1 MSREERNTPSHK
13 GLGEVKGVSTE
24 SDLARGELHVTVL
37 SFDTTL
43 FERYINDQFDI
54 IGARWESFKSTD
66 TPITRD
72 EFMRYCYTAVRT
84 RVARVRD
91 EKFHIRCDS
100 EWQLITGLATIL
112 AQIGRVTSTSLGV
125 TIIPKWNDALNEYL
139 LSTREEFQQISMK
152 LRMMAREPHC
162 KFIFADAIS
171 GDKRGDETVM
181 ALIPV
186 RNELGQ
192 LVLVRGQKDFDAVAG
207 VAYLLLDLHPE
218 GIDGAALSG
227 HPLLLPPYFIR
238 RAVVETYMTRY
249 AEISVG

>member
-1 MSREERNTPSHK
+1 MSREERIPSHK

-24 SDLARGELHVTVL
+24 SDIARGELHVTVL
-37 SFDTTL
+37 ATDTTL
-43 FERYINDQFDI
+43 FERYINEQFNI
-54 IGARWESFKSTD
+54 IGARWEAFKSTE

-72 EFMRYCYTAVRT
+72 EFVRYCYTAVRT

-100 EWQLITGLATIL
+100 EWQLITGLATML

-125 TIIPKWNDALNEYL
+125 TIIPKWNEALNEFL
-139 LSTREEFQQISMK
+139 IPTRDEFQTISMK

-162 KFIFADAIS
+162 KFVFADAIG
-171 GDKRGDETVM
+171 GDKRGDDTM
-181 ALIPV
+181 MTLIPV

-192 LVLVRGQKDFDAVAG
+192 LTLVRGQKDFDAVAG
-207 VAYLLLDLHPE
+207 VAYLILDLLPE
-218 GIDGAALSG
+218 GLDGVALSG
-227 HPLLLPPYFIR
+227 HPLLTPPFFIR